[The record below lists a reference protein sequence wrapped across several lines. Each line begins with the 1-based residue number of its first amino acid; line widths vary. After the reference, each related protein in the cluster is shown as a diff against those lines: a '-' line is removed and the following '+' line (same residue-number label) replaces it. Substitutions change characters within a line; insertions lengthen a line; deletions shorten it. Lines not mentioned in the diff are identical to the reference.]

1 MIRSLAMLM
10 AVFALLLTPGV
21 GSRDY
26 AYGMAMGTA
35 LSSHHD
41 VDGCASSARMDGQAD
56 RHDAG
61 GCQKMHCCLGTICVL
76 VGLPAATTAA
86 MPLLANSINL
96 SGATASLTGRV
107 VAPPLDPPRR
117 FA

>member
-1 MIRSLAMLM
+1 MLM
-10 AVFALLLTPGV
+10 AVFALLLTPGL

-26 AYGMAMGTA
+26 AYGIAMGTT

-41 VDGCASSARMDGQAD
+41 VDGCASSARIDGQTD
-56 RHDAG
+56 QHNAG
-61 GCQKMHCCLGTICVL
+61 GCQKMHCCLGTICGL
-76 VGLPAATTAA
+76 VGLPAATTVA
-86 MPLLANSINL
+86 MPLSATTVNL